1 MQKWGILG
9 GSHFQPF
16 GFMKGSRRQMYV
28 KGIIHLNLFPS
39 YLAWIDSFVIQ
50 LPKANPPH
58 SLNLLSLL
66 PEYL

>member
-1 MQKWGILG
+1 MQKWGVLW
-9 GSHFQPF
+9 GSHFQPLEF
-16 GFMKGSRRQMYV
+16 TKGSRRQMYV
-28 KGIIHLNLFPS
+28 KRIIHLNLVRS